1 MSAQPPPASLAPP
14 PPPLVRHVLRVL
26 ACDDVVRLRDFYVA
40 VFGWRVTVDL
50 PVYVELDV
58 PTGLR
63 VGLYV
68 REGFARNTH
77 ASPAPR
83 PSEATTA
90 SELYLRVDDVPAA
103 LARLVA
109 AGGRLLSPTGP
120 RPWGDEAAYVSDP
133 EGKVVA
139 VACPLAL

>member
-1 MSAQPPPASLAPP
+1 MSSSAPP
-14 PPPLVRHVLRVL
+14 PPPLVRHVLLVL
-26 ACDDVVRLRDFYVA
+26 ACDDVLRLRDFYVG
-40 VFGWRVTVDL
+40 VFGWRATVDL

-63 VGLYV
+63 LGLYA

-83 PSEATTA
+83 PTEGTTA

-109 AGGRLLSPTGP
+109 AGGRLLSPVHP
-120 RPWGDEAAYVSDP
+120 RPWGDEAAYVADP
-133 EGKVVA
+133 EGNVVA
-139 VACPLAL
+139 VACPIAL